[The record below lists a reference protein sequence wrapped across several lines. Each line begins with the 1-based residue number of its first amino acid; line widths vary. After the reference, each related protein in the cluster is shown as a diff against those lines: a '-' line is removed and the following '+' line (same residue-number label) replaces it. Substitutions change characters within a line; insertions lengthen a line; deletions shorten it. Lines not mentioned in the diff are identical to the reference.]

1 MNELEKCMAGELYD
15 CHHEVFL
22 DFKNKTRTLLTQYN
36 QLQYNQKKRKQKF
49 YSNYLDVSETMFL
62 WVFRLSVIM
71 VEILKLEVM

>member
-1 MNELEKCMAGELYD
+1 MNELEKCMAGKLYD

-62 WVFRLSVIM
+62 WAFRLSVIM
-71 VEILKLEVM
+71 VEILK